1 MNNPWVHLAKYGVVA
16 IIWSGVLIFGI
27 ALVQT
32 SSLNS
37 SDTAVPLG
45 IAAFITAAVS
55 TGMILT
61 QPGEHSAHAEK
72 LVRADDASKR
82 KNDQRGSD
90 PISLLTDEDIEE
102 LRQEVKENMRRWLM
116 DGGDAVSFESL
127 LAEQEERRR
136 R

>member
-16 IIWSGVLIFGI
+16 IIWAGVLVFGI

-32 SSLNS
+32 STLGS

-45 IAAFITAAVS
+45 IAAFVTAAVS
-55 TGMILT
+55 TGIILT
-61 QPGEHSAHAEK
+61 QPGEQSAHGERK
-72 LVRADDASKR
+72 TQADDSSKR
-82 KNDQRGSD
+82 KNDQGGAN
-90 PISLLTDEDIEE
+90 PMSLLTDEDIEE
-102 LRQEVKENMRRWLM
+102 LRQEVKEDMRRRLI

-127 LAEQEERRR
+127 LAEQEDRRR